1 MALLAAEILEMRIAI
16 YTHSVAPSIDGVC
29 RRFTGIVTEMV
40 RQGHEILL
48 FTLEDKPEDLP
59 TERVT
64 FVTIDHMFFPSY
76 PSKKVARPTV
86 RSFMRIYS
94 ALQSFQPEILHV
106 VADAFSHVFQLATK
120 LLSLTSSSSNVPC
133 PCVGSFHTDLVDLIK
148 SLNGFFFQKW
158 IVLYKEWSDGL
169 LFDSCATTS
178 ESFRRKLKRHWVT
191 CEHIIVTSVDPNTF
205 NADRRSAFLR
215 NAFTFNDANNAIT
228 NGNKSKNGGEKV
240 DFWESYQQH
249 IASMKKSK
257 KVVKEASND
266 DGQFVMCYAGRISNE
281 KKIGV
286 LVDALHLL
294 R

>member
-1 MALLAAEILEMRIAI
+1 MKIAI

-29 RRFTGIVTEMV
+29 RRFTAIVTEMV

-76 PSKKVARPTV
+76 PSKKVARPTL
-86 RSFMRIYS
+86 RSFSRIYS

-120 LLSLTSSSSNVPC
+120 LLSLTSPLSCIPC

-178 ESFRRKLKRHWVT
+178 ESFRRKLKRHWVH
-191 CEHIIVTSVDPNTF
+191 CEHIIVTSVDPHIF
-205 NADRRSAFLR
+205 NPDRRSTFLR
-215 NAFTFNDANNAIT
+215 NAFTFNSSGNVK
-228 NGNKSKNGGEKV
+228 NGNSSEKV
-240 DFWESYQQH
+240 DFWSSYQQH
-249 IASMKKSK
+249 IENSQNTK
-257 KVVKEASND
+257 KVDKSALTD
-266 DGQFVMCYAGRISNE
+266 DGQFVMVYAGRISNE
-281 KKIGV
+281 KKIEV